1 MVKGKGRRTLH
12 LLLPGC
18 SLGLEALVPS
28 RLGVRL
34 NVGNFGEFL
43 IFSIVADTAALRAF
57 LLGVSTL
64 PGLPA
69 TTLAPFPHPEGA
81 DLLGCFEL
89 TLYILFNCE
98 PSTAVMANLN

>member
-64 PGLPA
+64 PGFPA
-69 TTLAPFPHPEGA
+69 TT
-81 DLLGCFEL
+81 C
-89 TLYILFNCE
+89 
-98 PSTAVMANLN
+98 STNNVSPKSIFSIHEFCYRITDVFQKEA